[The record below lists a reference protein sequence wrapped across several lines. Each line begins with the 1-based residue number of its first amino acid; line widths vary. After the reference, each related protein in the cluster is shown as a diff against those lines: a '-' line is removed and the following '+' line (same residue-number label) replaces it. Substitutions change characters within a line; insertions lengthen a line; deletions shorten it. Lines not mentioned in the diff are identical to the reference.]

1 MEPYIKKVSDVPI
14 YSNTQPVTNDVTAEY
29 AIQRLSKA
37 LKLWKREK
45 KRQSYRRNKNDNQ
58 CN

>member
-45 KRQSYRRNKNDNQ
+45 KRQSYRRNNK
-58 CN
+58 